1 MFKIGIFTTT
11 RAEFGILYPLIS
23 FLEKSNYFD
32 IKLFV
37 GGTHLSKEYGK
48 TISEIYDL
56 GLKPAD
62 TFDYLLS
69 QNNSTSLSKSLGIA
83 TIELSHI
90 FSKHDFD
97 YVCVLG
103 DRYELLSI
111 ISNAILFKKPI
122 IHIGGGEATEGLIDE
137 QIRHMITKAAHIH
150 FTTTND
156 YREKIIMMG
165 ESEWRVHNS
174 GALSI
179 DSIKL
184 IKKKSKT
191 DVFKENGLDIKQ
203 KTAMFTYHPVTLE
216 FNINVRDQIQNIFSA
231 IKKFNFQLLITS
243 PNIEVDRDEIVALI
257 KEEVSLNENYYYT
270 ESLGFERYHNFLPYC
285 DLVIGNS
292 SSGILEAPYY
302 KIPTINIGK
311 RQDGRIKHPSII
323 DTEYSSQSI
332 ADGIQKG
339 LSSKLIKTIQNM
351 KFEFGDG
358 SASKIIHDVLL
369 KELSKKN
376 LLLKQLD
383 FTNQKFISKG

>member
-23 FLEKSNYFD
+23 FLDKSNYFD

-37 GGTHLSKEYGK
+37 GGTHLSKEYGE

-62 TFDYLLS
+62 TFDYLLNK
-69 QNNSTSLSKSLGIA
+69 NNSASLSKSLGIA
-83 TIELSHI
+83 TIESSHI

-111 ISNAILFKKPI
+111 VSNAILFRKPI
-122 IHIGGGEATEGLIDE
+122 IHIGGGEATEGSIDE

-150 FTTTND
+150 FTTTNN

-174 GALSI
+174 GAPSI
-179 DSIKL
+179 DTIKFMDR
-184 IKKKSKT
+184 KSKVE
-191 DVFKENGLDIKQ
+191 VFKELDLDIKQ

-216 FNINVRDQIQNIFSA
+216 FSINVQDQIKNIFTA
-231 IKKFNFQLLITS
+231 INKFDLQLMITS

-257 KEEVSLNENYYYT
+257 KKEVSLNENYYFI
-270 ESLGFERYHNFLPYC
+270 ESLGFQRYHNFLPYC
-285 DLVIGNS
+285 DLMIGNS

-302 KIPTINIGK
+302 RVPTINIGK
-311 RQDGRIKHPSII
+311 RQDGRIRHSSII
-323 DTEYSSQSI
+323 DTDYSSNSI
-332 ADGIQKG
+332 GEGIKKG
-339 LSSKLIKTIQNM
+339 LSSSMKGKLQNM
-351 KFEFGDG
+351 EYKFGDG
-358 SASKIIHDVLL
+358 SASQIIHDVLI
-369 KELSKKN
+369 KELKN
-376 LLLKQLD
+376 KSLMHKQLIFAD
-383 FTNQKFISKG
+383 